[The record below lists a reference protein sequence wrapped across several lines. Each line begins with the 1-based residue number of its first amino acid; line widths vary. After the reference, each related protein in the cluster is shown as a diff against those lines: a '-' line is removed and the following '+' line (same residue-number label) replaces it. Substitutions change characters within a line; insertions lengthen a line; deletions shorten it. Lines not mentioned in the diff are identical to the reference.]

1 MRIALAGL
9 AFLLAAP
16 VQAADGT
23 FAVAVRGAAGEVGA
37 KLAAT
42 VTIQAKQGWHLNHE
56 APLTLKLNP
65 VPGVAVD
72 KPKLAREDLAFASET
87 EARFT
92 VALILAEP
100 GPKAV
105 EAEAGFVL
113 CRQDAC
119 RPIKE
124 KLTLAAEAT
133 AAKTAPAAKKPVKKH
148 QH

>member
-23 FAVAVRGAAGEVGA
+23 FAVAARGATGEVGA
-37 KLAAT
+37 KLQAT

-56 APLTLKLNP
+56 APLTLKLSP

-72 KPKLAREDLAFASET
+72 KAKLVREDLAFASET

-92 VALILAEP
+92 VGLTLAEP
-100 GPKAV
+100 GKKAV

-133 AAKTAPAAKKPVKKH
+133 AAKLAPAKTRGKK
-148 QH
+148 